1 MQTGSSSDSRPEI
14 LSAGEGGIGG
24 HGPSAGPRGAPSSA
38 GSLQR
43 PRRRRWWMF
52 AGAAAAVVGLAACA
66 QPGRGG
72 EGQGPGWGWHHRGHH
87 GPMDPETI
95 ARRID
100 RGVDRVL
107 SDVGASAEQKQK
119 VSAIA
124 KAAVAELTPLRDR
137 HRAARTRVIEIL
149 SAPTVDRGALEKV
162 RAEELAMAEGA
173 SRRVTQALADIAD
186 VLTPEQRVKLREKAE
201 RRMGRRWGER
211 GG

>member
-1 MQTGSSSDSRPEI
+1 
-14 LSAGEGGIGG
+14 
-24 HGPSAGPRGAPSSA
+24 
-38 GSLQR
+38 
-43 PRRRRWWMF
+43 MF
-52 AGAAAAVVGLAACA
+52 AGAAAAIAGLAACA
-66 QPGRGG
+66 QSGRGG
-72 EGQGPGWGWHHRGHH
+72 EGYGHGPGYGWHHRGHH

-100 RGVDRVL
+100 RGVDWVL
-107 SDVGASAEQKQK
+107 SDVGATAEQKQK

-124 KAAVAELTPLRDR
+124 KAAATELTPLRDR

-149 SAPTVDRGALEKV
+149 SAPAVDRGALEQV

-201 RRMGRRWGER
+201 RRMGRRWG
-211 GG
+211 

>member
-1 MQTGSSSDSRPEI
+1 MQTGSSPESRPEI
-14 LSAGEGGIGG
+14 ASAGNGGQAPYAAAGQ
-24 HGPSAGPRGAPSSA
+24 PSAA
-38 GSLQR
+38 GGGSRR

-52 AGAAAAVVGLAACA
+52 AGAAAAIVGLAACA

-72 EGQGPGWGWHHRGHH
+72 EGHGPGWGWHHRGHH

-100 RGVDRVL
+100 RGVDWVL
-107 SDVGASAEQKQK
+107 SDVGATAEQKQK

-124 KAAVAELTPLRDR
+124 KAAATELAPLRER

-149 SAPTVDRGALEKV
+149 GASAVDRAALEKV

-186 VLTPEQRVKLREKAE
+186 VLTPEQRVRLREKAE
-201 RRMGRRWGER
+201 RRMGRRWG
-211 GG
+211 